1 MLMLFCYGFCIIQR
15 QKKGLE
21 SATFMTVQSIILWI
35 FLFKHNVMSNMQIN
49 TADCLQINHFFQN
62 KTEK

>member
-1 MLMLFCYGFCIIQR
+1 
-15 QKKGLE
+15 
-21 SATFMTVQSIILWI
+21 MTVQSIILWI
-35 FLFKHNVMSNMQIN
+35 FLFEHNVMSNMQIN